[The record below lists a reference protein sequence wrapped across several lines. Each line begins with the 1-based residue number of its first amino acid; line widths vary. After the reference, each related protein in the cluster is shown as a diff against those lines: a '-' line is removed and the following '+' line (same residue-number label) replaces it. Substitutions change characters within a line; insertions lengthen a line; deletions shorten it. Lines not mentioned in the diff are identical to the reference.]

1 MEAYLGLYIPIEKY
15 ITPCVTP
22 IVDKC
27 ICICDVGMCFER
39 NVLWEIA
46 WQNVY
51 SLGVPQVKK
60 VEKKPEPKAIKK
72 NHCEV
77 DMEKLFTK
85 ARNERGKCDISEYM
99 DSISRNG
106 ANLLEKQKNVEFG
119 AKIPSK

>member
-1 MEAYLGLYIPIEKY
+1 M
-15 ITPCVTP
+15 
-22 IVDKC
+22 
-27 ICICDVGMCFER
+27 
-39 NVLWEIA
+39 
-46 WQNVY
+46 
-51 SLGVPQVKK
+51 PQVKK